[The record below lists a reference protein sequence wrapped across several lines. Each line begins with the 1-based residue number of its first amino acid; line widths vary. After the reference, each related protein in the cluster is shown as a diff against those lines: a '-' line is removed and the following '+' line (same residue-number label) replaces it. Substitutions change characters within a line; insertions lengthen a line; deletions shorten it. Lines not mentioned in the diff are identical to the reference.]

1 MDRVRI
7 GTCSGPAE
15 AALVR
20 AAFEAHGIPI
30 VINAEQHAS
39 MLGGLGGAFV
49 PLHIFVREDRAEEA
63 AALLEDLRAHAGEAP
78 ADEDGDDDDGR
89 EADGGE
95 GGADDADDA
104 DDAEEDAAA
113 GEAAPIEVRIARR
126 RCTVAVLLVG
136 FCVTFGTAHMLTGAW
151 LRGLVLAVIEA
162 SAIVSRIEG
171 GRGLSMFLIF
181 ACIAIDVI
189 GALWRVH
196 AGEPGRARKAE
207 LPIARVRR

>member
-63 AALLEDLRAHAGEAP
+63 AALLEDLREHAGEDE
-78 ADEDGDDDDGR
+78 ADED
-89 EADGGE
+89 EAAEGEAAEGEAAGGE
-95 GGADDADDA
+95 DGAGGADE
-104 DDAEEDAAA
+104 EEDAAA

-126 RCTVAVLLVG
+126 RRTVAVLLVG

-162 SAIVSRIEG
+162 TAIVSRIEG
-171 GRGLSMFLIF
+171 GRGFSMSLIF

-196 AGEPGRARKAE
+196 AGEPDGARRSE
-207 LPIARVRR
+207 LPVARVRR